1 MNTCTFFICYLFLD
15 DVLSHY
21 VSLMSCFRLR
31 RDVEKRISS
40 NAYESRP
47 HDLEQDVTA
56 TSESCSWVA
65 DEKACSSDNQNS
77 SVMKGG
83 ELHKR

>member
-1 MNTCTFFICYLFLD
+1 MSHLSLLSWFFLR
-15 DVLSHY
+15 S
-21 VSLMSCFRLR
+21 R

-40 NAYESRP
+40 NVYELGL
-47 HDLEQDVTA
+47 HDLEQDVTG

-65 DEKACSSDNQNS
+65 DEKACSSDNQNY

-83 ELHKR
+83 ELQKR